1 MACVQMELGKVENGI
16 ISSNAWQVQ
25 VMTYK
30 IKLLGSLRYDLF
42 ILIKRFFQVS
52 NKEKAAVVTNV
63 THLASREPIFS
74 ILEEEKYLESD
85 LWVTFLEELI
95 GWTAGWAVPGNESF
109 LQDLH
114 DHQVYI
120 ILCCSLDSTRPNS
133 SSVLLI

>member
-1 MACVQMELGKVENGI
+1 MELGKVENGI
-16 ISSNAWQVQ
+16 ISSTAWQVQ

-42 ILIKRFFQVS
+42 ILIKWFFQVS
-52 NKEKAAVVTNV
+52 NKEKAAVVTNI

-74 ILEEEKYLESD
+74 ILEEEKEKYLESG

-95 GWTAGWAVPGNESF
+95 GWTAGWAAPRNESF

-114 DHQVYI
+114 IIKYI
-120 ILCCSLDSTRPNS
+120 
-133 SSVLLI
+133 